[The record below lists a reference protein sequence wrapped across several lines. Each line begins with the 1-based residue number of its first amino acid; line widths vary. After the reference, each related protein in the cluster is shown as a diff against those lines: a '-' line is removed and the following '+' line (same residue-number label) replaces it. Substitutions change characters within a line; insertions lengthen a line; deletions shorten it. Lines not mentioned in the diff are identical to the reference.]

1 MSIQKKQ
8 VDALVKEILE
18 RTEGERFFE
27 ISSIDKRKGYQI
39 IKIEVENIIPIFQ
52 DEINSIE
59 LLTSTKKNSQ
69 KLRLLEELHRT
80 SYEDLA
86 IFDIETRGLS
96 SDGQIFLAGFY
107 FPGKEKS
114 ISVQFV
120 AKTLSKEKNLLRW
133 VINHFK
139 KFKVITYNGSVFDLP
154 FVKKR
159 CELHKLD
166 FVNPSF
172 HLDILP
178 LARSI
183 WKETYASRKLTI
195 LEHNLMEIYREFD
208 VPSNLLP
215 TIIKLYEKTGDEK
228 YLKIVSRHNL
238 YDLLTT
244 FKLIF
249 EIRKNLMLTN

>member
-8 VDALVKEILE
+8 VDALIKEILE
-18 RTEGERFFE
+18 RTQGERFFE
-27 ISSIDKRKGYQI
+27 VSSIDKHKGYQI
-39 IKIEVENIIPIFQ
+39 IKTEVENTIPIFQ
-52 DEINSIE
+52 DEINSLE

-96 SDGQIFLAGFY
+96 SDGPIFLAGFY

-159 CELHKLD
+159 CE
-166 FVNPSF
+166 
-172 HLDILP
+172 
-178 LARSI
+178 
-183 WKETYASRKLTI
+183 
-195 LEHNLMEIYREFD
+195 
-208 VPSNLLP
+208 
-215 TIIKLYEKTGDEK
+215 
-228 YLKIVSRHNL
+228 
-238 YDLLTT
+238 
-244 FKLIF
+244 
-249 EIRKNLMLTN
+249 